1 MSQKKNTGLDINVKT
16 FLTSLAVV
24 ALLMIVAYVATFFV
38 PAGEYARYIDEAGN
52 TLIDLNKGFTPVE
65 GGISFIKFILSPF
78 LVLGSDNGTI
88 IIVIVFFLLV
98 IGGAFNALEKS
109 NLMGY
114 MLNKIASKY
123 VKKRYVLLFVV
134 SFFFMAMGGFV
145 GSFEEVVPLVP
156 ICCALCN
163 SLGFDTFTGLG
174 ISLLAV
180 GCGFSSG
187 VCNAF
192 TIGVAQELIGLPIFS
207 GLSLRLLAFVLI
219 YILLFGFIYLHAKR
233 IAKPVKDD
241 SFNYEYD
248 EKLEKGLRAFA
259 LIMGGGILIVLLSPI
274 LTFLQDL
281 TLIIIALTFL
291 AAGIVAPRLSGLTR
305 KQLLNDFISG
315 SKTML
320 PAAYMI
326 MMASSVRYILEEAKV
341 LDTILYYLIQV
352 TANLDRWVVVLFIY
366 LIVQIMDFF
375 VSSGSAKAFMIM
387 PIIVPIAQVFGISP
401 QLCIL
406 AYAFGDGFSNVYFP
420 TNPALLI
427 SLSLVDESYGRW
439 TKWSL
444 PFQILNLILT
454 CGLLLL
460 GLNIGY

>member
-1 MSQKKNTGLDINVKT
+1 MSEKKNTGLDVNIKT

-24 ALLMIVAYVATFFV
+24 ALLMVVSYLLTFII
-38 PAGEYARYIDEAGN
+38 PSGIYTRYIDEAGN
-52 TLIDLNKGFTPVE
+52 SLIDLEKGFIECE

-123 VKKRYVLLFVV
+123 VKKRYQLLVVV
-134 SFFFMAMGGFV
+134 SFFFMAMGAFV

-156 ICCALCN
+156 ICTALCT
-163 SLGFDTFTGLG
+163 SLGFDIYTGLG
-174 ISLLAV
+174 MSLLAV

-192 TIGVAQELIGLPIFS
+192 TIGVAQELVGLPMFS
-207 GLSLRLLAFVLI
+207 GISLRLISFIFIYVLLI
-219 YILLFGFIYLHAKR
+219 GFILLHAKKVAQP
-233 IAKPVKDD
+233 IKDD
-241 SFNYEYD
+241 SFVYEKD
-248 EKLEKGLRAFA
+248 DKLEGSLKSFVI
-259 LIMGGGILIVLLSPI
+259 IMACGILIVLVSPI
-274 LTFLQDL
+274 LTFIQDY
-281 TLIIIALTFL
+281 TLIVIALTFL
-291 AAGIVAPRLSGLTR
+291 IAGIVAPLKAGLT
-305 KQLLNDFISG
+305 KKELLNDYISG
-315 SKTML
+315 SKSML

-326 MMASSVRYILEEAKV
+326 MMASSIRYILEEAKV
-341 LDTILYYLIQV
+341 LDTILFYLINL
-352 TANLDRWVVVLFIY
+352 TSKLDRWVVVLFIY
-366 LIVQIMDFF
+366 FIVQIMDFF

-387 PIIVPIAQVFGISP
+387 PIIVPIAQVFNISP

-406 AYAFGDGFSNVYFP
+406 AFAFGDGFSNVYFP

-427 SLSLVDESYGRW
+427 SLNLVDTSYGKW
-439 TKWSL
+439 IKWSL
-444 PFQILNLILT
+444 PFQISNLVLT
-454 CGLLLL
+454 CGLLLI

>member
-1 MSQKKNTGLDINVKT
+1 MSEKKNTGLDVNIKT

-24 ALLMIVAYVATFFV
+24 ALLMIVSYVATFII
-38 PAGEYARYIDEAGN
+38 PAGTYARYIDEAGN
-52 TLIDLNKGFTPVE
+52 TLIDLEKGFMACE

-78 LVLGSDNGTI
+78 LVLASDNGTI

-114 MLNKIASKY
+114 MLNKIAYKY
-123 VKKRYVLLFVV
+123 VKKRYLLLVVV
-134 SFFFMAMGGFV
+134 SFFFMAMGAFV

-156 ICCALCN
+156 ICCALCT

-174 ISLLAV
+174 ISLLSV

-192 TIGVAQELIGLPIFS
+192 TIGVAQELVGLPMFS
-207 GLSLRLLAFVLI
+207 GVSLRLVAFFCI
-219 YILLFGFIYLHAKR
+219 YILLIAFILLHAKR
-233 IAKPVKDD
+233 VAVSVRDDNFVYEKDL
-241 SFNYEYD
+241 
-248 EKLEKGLRAFA
+248 KLEKALKSFA
-259 LIMGGGILIVLLSPI
+259 IIMGSGIIIVLVSPFLTVLQDYTLIV
-274 LTFLQDL
+274 
-281 TLIIIALTFL
+281 IALTFL
-291 AAGIVAPRLSGLTR
+291 IAGIVAPLQAGLTG
-305 KQLLNDFISG
+305 KELLEDYFSG
-315 SKTML
+315 SKSML

-341 LDTILYYLIQV
+341 LDTILYYLIDL
-352 TANLDRWVVVLFIY
+352 TSKLDRWVVVLFIY

-427 SLSLVDESYGRW
+427 SLSLVDTSYGKW
-439 TKWSL
+439 VKWSL

-454 CGLLLL
+454 CLLLL
-460 GLNIGY
+460 VGLNLGY

>member
-1 MSQKKNTGLDINVKT
+1 MEEKKNTGLDVNVKT

-24 ALLMIVAYVATFFV
+24 ALLMIVSYIATFIV

-52 TLIDLNKGFTPVE
+52 TLIDLNKGFTNVT
-65 GGISFIKFILSPF
+65 GGISFIKFLLSPF

-123 VKKRYVLLFVV
+123 VKKRYALLFVV
-134 SFFFMAMGGFV
+134 SLFFMTMGGFV

-156 ICCALCN
+156 ICCALTN

-207 GLSLRLLAFVLI
+207 GLSLRLVAFILI
-219 YILLFGFIYLHAKR
+219 YILLFAFIYIHAKR
-233 IAKPVKDD
+233 VAKPVKDD
-241 SFNYEYD
+241 SFNYEYN
-248 EKLEKGLRAFA
+248 EKLEKGLMSFV
-259 LIMGGGILIVLLSPI
+259 LIMGSGIVIVLFSPL
-274 LTFLQDL
+274 LTFLQDY
-281 TLIIIALTFL
+281 TLVIIALTFL
-291 AAGIVAPRLSGLTR
+291 IAGIVAPRLSGLTR
-305 KQLLNDFISG
+305 KELINDFISG
-315 SKTML
+315 SKSML

-341 LDTILYYLIQV
+341 LDTILYYLIKV
-352 TANLDRWVVVLFIY
+352 TSNLDRWVVVLFIY

-439 TKWSL
+439 VKWSL
-444 PFQILNLILT
+444 PFQILNLLLT
-454 CGLLLL
+454 CGLLLV